1 MAKKG
6 EKHAD
11 VIYEWSLRYL
21 KFVMITYVV
30 VIRKTFIWLIC
41 ERVWILSTITFFAIF
56 QSDVE
61 KIKSW
66 KLDLLELQSSEDIE
80 ISPEEVKEMVTEAK
94 KAYPYTFYN
103 SNIPPDHDLRVVKV
117 VSMCSSLI
125 QLPHESRDLSR
136 AEKGIIFV

>member
-1 MAKKG
+1 M
-6 EKHAD
+6 
-11 VIYEWSLRYL
+11 EWSLEKLLFGFEFSAQYKL
-21 KFVMITYVV
+21 
-30 VIRKTFIWLIC
+30 
-41 ERVWILSTITFFAIF
+41 FFAIF
-56 QSDVE
+56 TSDVE

-117 VSMCSSLI
+117 VYMCSSVI
-125 QLPHESRDLSR
+125 QLPHESHDLSQ
-136 AEKGIIFV
+136 AEKRITCVKLSKFTK